1 MKLAYRAFDK
11 KGREVT
17 DVIDALSSAE
27 ATEQLHQRELFVA
40 DISPVEAS
48 RSSQDGAQGVRV
60 PRGRARRLR
69 NLVMFT
75 RQLCVLVRS
84 GTPLAQGLRAL
95 ERQSRDLVWSSV
107 IADVRKQLEQGVPL
121 ATAMEAHAKCF
132 DSVYR
137 NMIIAGESSGKLP
150 IVLDRLAQLTRK
162 RLHIRSTIRAAMAYP
177 CLLIVVSMTVLIVM
191 LLVVIPRFA
200 ELFKS
205 LGVALPPRTGAIV
218 FLSNWFRSRWWVA
231 VGVLAGAG
239 VGARFYLRT
248 PAGKRTMDT
257 VVLRIPQT
265 GRLVRSFA
273 TARIA
278 RLLGVLLDSHLTILK
293 ALQLTRGAT
302 TNVHYAKLI
311 DEAEKAVIAGEPI
324 SSAFRNT
331 NLISPSVYESM
342 RSGEQSGQ
350 IAPLLLDLADFLDE
364 ENDTNL
370 KALTSLLEPAILILM
385 GVMVAFVALSLFM
398 PLFDLGSMMGSGG

>member
-1 MKLAYRAFDK
+1 
-11 KGREVT
+11 
-17 DVIDALSSAE
+17 
-27 ATEQLHQRELFVA
+27 
-40 DISPVEAS
+40 
-48 RSSQDGAQGVRV
+48 
-60 PRGRARRLR
+60 
-69 NLVMFT
+69 MFT

-95 ERQSRDLVWSSV
+95 ERQSRDLAWGGV
-107 IADVRKQLEQGVPL
+107 IGNVRKQLEQGVPL
-121 ATAMEAHAKCF
+121 ATAMEAHPKCF

-137 NMIIAGESSGKLP
+137 NMIVAGEASGKLP
-150 IVLDRLAQLTRK
+150 TVLDRLAQLTRK

-177 CLLIVVSMTVLIVM
+177 CLLIVVSVSVMIVM

-200 ELFKS
+200 ELFES
-205 LGVALPPRTGAIV
+205 LGVALPPSTGAIV
-218 FLSNWFRSRWWVA
+218 FLSDWFRARWWVA

-239 VGARFYLRT
+239 VGVRFYLGT
-248 PAGKRTMDT
+248 PAGKRTVDT

-273 TARIA
+273 TAKIA

-324 SSAFRNT
+324 SSAFRDSK
-331 NLISPSVYESM
+331 LISPSVYESM

-350 IAPLLLDLADFLDE
+350 MAPLLLDLADFLDE

-398 PLFDLGSMMGSGG
+398 PLFDLGSMTGSGG